1 MRVLLFSLLGLLVW
15 GVFAP
20 DTAFAGNS
28 KPVHVTVITN
38 NFVLP
43 SKITRLRAWGQDA
56 GVQVSGK
63 YIETAEGK
71 PQDWLSADLVILDTP
86 RGGDRARV
94 MEHMKEALE
103 GTTTPWIVVGGGR
116 PLSGNLDRVVAGR
129 LSAYYDAGGEENFVN
144 MMRYISAWKGGA
156 DMASIPAA
164 VPLPATGFYHPDA
177 PVPFATLQ
185 AYLAWGERRWEE
197 DAPVMAVAI
206 SSSYLSN
213 AQTKVL
219 EAVVDKV
226 EAAGGIPLL
235 FWFNW
240 RQPDGITSMIAG
252 ASPDMLVNMTHMLSG
267 DARKKEFL
275 DLDVPVVMGLTH
287 RAGTPADW
295 REDPQG
301 VEMRTVASLM
311 ATPEGWGMSDPLVLG
326 AVEDGDPVPIEEQ
339 LDLLVGRFMKIA
351 RLRHSDPQERKVALL
366 FWNSPGGEKN
376 LSASNLNVPQSI
388 ENIMF
393 DMKKAEYEL
402 DILTENEIIE
412 KAQAMLGGYYR
423 PETLDELLMKGWAV
437 SLPVSRYREWLDGL
451 PEKISREM
459 TDYWGKPEDHW
470 SVRKINGA
478 QQFVIPMVQTGK
490 FLFTPQPPRADK
502 VGESTHDL
510 KQPPG
515 HFYMAF
521 YLYLREIF
529 GSDAIIHLG
538 THGTQEWTPGKDR
551 GLWAHDYPNLAVG
564 NVPVL
569 YPYIQDNIG
578 EAIQAKRR
586 GRAVTVSHQTPAF
599 APSGFYDELLDM
611 HDLIHQYLQLEEGA
625 VQQETAERLIGL
637 VKESSLDKELG
648 WSEEKI
654 REDFEGFIPILHD
667 HLHQLARTAVPMG
680 LHSFGEPAIPEQRI
694 TTVLQQSG
702 DDYYRA
708 LGLDLKEMFGDSFD
722 ELYQNEAYLFLKKY
736 VDGVA
741 DFAGIADPNLRQM
754 IEQALANERHLAEDG
769 EMEALLSG
777 LNGRFV
783 RPGVGGDPVRNP
795 QSTSGTNLYAFEPD
809 KVPAKAAYEA
819 AGEAFEELV
828 KNYRAEH
835 DGAWPDKL
843 AFSLWSS
850 ETIRTLGIMEGQ
862 VMHALGVRPVWDAG
876 GRVVDLEIIPAEE
889 LGRPRVDAVLQVT
902 SVYRDQFDGI
912 MRLIAGA
919 IEEISV
925 LEEKD
930 NAVAVNSNRIIAQ
943 LREAGASEA
952 DARRY
957 AAIRI
962 FSNPPGD
969 YGSGVTQVAMD
980 PTSWDDDSIL
990 AETFFNSQSH
1000 AYGTKDWG
1008 TPVRGMA
1015 LFEKQLSGVDAAI
1028 LSRST
1033 NLHGLLSTDHPFE
1046 YLGGLS
1052 AASRAVN
1059 GESPDLIVSDYR
1071 GKKPKMAKASAFL
1084 SNELRVRY
1092 QNPQWIGAMKE
1103 EGYAGTVNM
1112 LKVVNNLF
1120 GWQVMDERM
1129 VRDDQWQA
1137 MHETYVMD
1145 NRDMG
1150 LNEWFEEHNPTAQ
1163 AQMIERMAEAIRK
1176 GYWEAS
1182 EQTRRELAERWQD
1195 LVANHRADRG
1205 ADKTAA
1211 FLEEMAVGFGLG
1223 APTTASDT
1231 APDQPAAQQP
1241 AEPVEKIRGRIMEQ
1255 VQPAEP
1261 DPLAWLF
1268 NLVIWLGLLSIIG
1281 VGGIH
1286 TTRRHKQYQV

>member
-1 MRVLLFSLLGLLVW
+1 MRILLFSLLGLIW

-20 DTAFAGNS
+20 GLASAANPD
-28 KPVHVTVITN
+28 PVRVTVITN

-43 SKITRLRAWGQDA
+43 SKITRLKGWGRDA
-56 GVQVSGK
+56 GVTVSGR

-71 PQDWLSADLVILDTP
+71 PRDWLDADLVILDTP

-94 MEHMKEALE
+94 MEHMKEALDV
-103 GTTTPWIVVGGGR
+103 TSAPWIAVGGGR
-116 PLSGNLDRVVAGR
+116 PLSGNLDRETAGR
-129 LSAYYDAGGEENFVN
+129 LSAYYDAGGEGNLVN
-144 MMRYISAWKGGA
+144 MMRYISVWKNGGDRA
-156 DMASIPAA
+156 AVPAA
-164 VPLPATGFYHPDA
+164 VPLPKTGYYHPDA
-177 PVPFATLQ
+177 PGPFATLED
-185 AYLAWGERRWEE
+185 YLVWGEGRWRKGS
-197 DAPVMAVAI
+197 PVMAVAM
-206 SSSYLSN
+206 STSYISN
-213 AQTKVL
+213 AQTKVMDAVAEKL
-219 EAVVDKV
+219 EK
-226 EAAGGIPLL
+226 AGGIPLL

-240 RQPDGITSMIAG
+240 RQADGLKQMIGQAK
-252 ASPDMLVNMTHMLSG
+252 PVMLVNMTHMLSG
-267 DARKKEFL
+267 EARKKEFV
-275 DLDVPVVMGLTH
+275 DLDIPVVMGLTH
-287 RAGTPADW
+287 RGGSPDDW

-326 AVEDGDPVPIEEQ
+326 AVEDGDPVPIAEQ
-339 LDLLVGRFMKIA
+339 VDLLVGRFMKIA
-351 RLRHSDPQERKVALL
+351 KLRQTVPGERDVALL

-376 LSASNLNVPQSI
+376 LSASNLNVPESI
-388 ENIMF
+388 ENIMLN
-393 DMKKAEYEL
+393 MKNAGYDL
-402 DILTENEIIE
+402 DPQSENEIIE
-412 KAQAMLGGYYR
+412 KAQAMLAGYYR
-423 PETLDELLMKGWAV
+423 PETLDGLLEKGWAV
-437 SLPVSRYREWLDGL
+437 SMPVRRYRAWLESIPGR
-451 PEKISREM
+451 ISGEM
-459 TDYWGKPEDHW
+459 TGYWGEPEDHW
-470 SVRKINGA
+470 SVRKIDGEA
-478 QQFVIPMVQTGK
+478 QFVIPLVRTGR

-521 YLYLREIF
+521 YLYLREVF

-551 GLWAHDYPNLAVG
+551 GLWAYDYPNLAVG
-564 NVPVL
+564 NVPVF

-611 HDLIHQYLQLEEGA
+611 HDLIHQYKQLEEGA
-625 VQQETAERLIGL
+625 VQRETAERLIGL
-637 VKESSLDKELG
+637 VLEASLEKDLG
-648 WSEEKI
+648 WNEEKI
-654 REDFEGFIPILHD
+654 RSGFDGFIPVLHD
-667 HLHQLARTAVPMG
+667 HLHQLARTAIPMG
-680 LHSFGEPAIPEQRI
+680 LHSFGEPASPEHRI
-694 TTVLQQSG
+694 STVMQQLG
-702 DDYYRA
+702 DDYYAA
-708 LGLDLKEMFGDSFD
+708 LGLDLSEQFGDSFD

-736 VDGVA
+736 VDGTA
-741 DFAGIADPNLRQM
+741 DVEAIGNPELREM
-754 IEQALANERHLAEDG
+754 IEQGLTSERHLARDG
-769 EMEALLSG
+769 EMEALLAG
-777 LNGRFV
+777 LDGRFI

-889 LGRPRVDAVLQVT
+889 LGRPRVDAVLQMT
-902 SVYRDQFDGI
+902 SVYRDQFDSI
-912 MRLIAGA
+912 MRLVAGA
-919 IEEISV
+919 IEELSL
-925 LEEKD
+925 LEQED
-930 NAVAVNSNRIIAQ
+930 NAVAVNSARIVLQ
-943 LREAGASEA
+943 LEKAGMSPEE
-952 DARRY
+952 ARRF

-980 PTSWDDDSIL
+980 PTSWDDDGIL

-1008 TPVRGMA
+1008 TPVRNMA
-1015 LFEKQLSGVDAAI
+1015 LFEKQLEGVDAAI

-1071 GKKPKMAKASAFL
+1071 GKKPKMAQASAFL

-1112 LKVVNNLF
+1112 LKVMNNLF
-1120 GWQVMDERM
+1120 GWQVMDRSM
-1129 VRDDQWQA
+1129 VRDRPVAVHARNLCDGQA
-1137 MHETYVMD
+1137 GH
-1145 NRDMG
+1145 G
-1150 LNEWFEEHNPTAQ
+1150 AQ
-1163 AQMIERMAEAIRK
+1163 RM
-1176 GYWEAS
+1176 
-1182 EQTRRELAERWQD
+1182 
-1195 LVANHRADRG
+1195 V
-1205 ADKTAA
+1205 
-1211 FLEEMAVGFGLG
+1211 
-1223 APTTASDT
+1223 
-1231 APDQPAAQQP
+1231 
-1241 AEPVEKIRGRIMEQ
+1241 
-1255 VQPAEP
+1255 
-1261 DPLAWLF
+1261 
-1268 NLVIWLGLLSIIG
+1268 
-1281 VGGIH
+1281 
-1286 TTRRHKQYQV
+1286 